1 MIKTKIKQKTKT
13 IVQQIEN
20 AQLSYIQ
27 FDHGNGTFSVI
38 LELLDKNNDLIE
50 TKRFTYSIDEFKIFD
65 RLIKRIF
72 KDEDLEE
79 I

>member
-27 FDHGNGTFSVI
+27 FDHPNGTFSVI
-38 LELLDKNNDLIE
+38 LELLDKDNNLIE
-50 TKRFTYSIDEFKIFD
+50 TKRFTYSIDDFKIFD

>member
-27 FDHGNGTFSVI
+27 FDHANGTFSAI
-38 LELLDKNNDLIE
+38 LELLDKDNNLIE

-65 RLIKRIF
+65 RLVKRIF
-72 KDEDLEE
+72 KDEDLDEQ
-79 I
+79 